1 MSIPDPIPES
11 VDEVGNP
18 NLQAKRG
25 QNLRWLLIIGTAA
38 VVGGLV
44 FYVMNFKKP
53 AGANGLQ
60 QKALE
65 QRSLATANV
74 ASPAAI
80 SPEAE
85 NTKLRG
91 QMADLQQQLQTTMDQ
106 NAQLTAQSQGQFQGM
121 GQPTVVLNDPP
132 VQAYAPRTRQG
143 AAYNQTGSQ
152 TQAPGGAAS
161 IPPAQ
166 SAASPLFSSASAAAG
181 EGPTTPKRAI
191 RLVAVGNGPEVSPA
205 APAAAAD
212 GASVDKVNVYD
223 SSQYVAPNSYVS
235 AKVLVG
241 VDMQTGIS
249 ATADPKPVLF
259 RIEGRAIGV
268 GADGKYQTSDLTGCL
283 VNGAAFAEL
292 SSEKVYIKLQ
302 KITCPVDGNRTL
314 VAKVDG
320 YVTYMGKSGVRGR
333 VVSREGNFAGKAMV
347 AGTLQGLGQAMST
360 NVQRSQTAITTTG
373 AGGSLATVPLTSSQ
387 IAQDAVGTGVGNA
400 SSMLADYYIKRA
412 EQYQPVIEMP
422 TGMDV
427 ELVFLDGFRFT
438 TKGGVK

>member
-11 VDEVGNP
+11 VDDVGNP

-25 QNLRWLLIIGTAA
+25 QNLRWLLIIGAAA
-38 VVGGLV
+38 VIGGLI

-53 AGANGLQ
+53 AGANVLQ
-60 QKALE
+60 QKAME

-74 ASPAAI
+74 AAPAAI

-91 QMADLQQQLQTTMDQ
+91 QMADLQQQLQTTMDK
-106 NAQLTAQSQGQFQGM
+106 NAQLTSQNQSLS
-121 GQPTVVLNDPP
+121 QPSMVLNDPP
-132 VQAYAPRTRQG
+132 VQTYIPRTRQG
-143 AAYNQTGSQ
+143 AAYNQTGAQ
-152 TQAPGGAAS
+152 TQATGDAAS

-166 SAASPLFSSASAAAG
+166 SAASPLFSSAGTGAG
-181 EGPTTPKRAI
+181 EGARTPKRSI
-191 RLVAVGNGPEVSPA
+191 RLVAVGNSPEASPA
-205 APAAAAD
+205 SAAAAAD
-212 GASVDKVNVYD
+212 GASIDKVSVYD
-223 SSQYVAPNSYVS
+223 SSQYVAPNSYVT

-268 GADGKYQTSDLTGCL
+268 GQDGKYQTSDLTGCL

-302 KITCPVDGNRTL
+302 KITCPVDGNKTL
-314 VAKVDG
+314 VSKVDG

-373 AGGSLATVPLTSSQ
+373 SGGSLATVPLTSSQ

-438 TKGGVK
+438 TKGTSK

>member
-11 VDEVGNP
+11 VDDVGNP

-25 QNLRWLLIIGTAA
+25 QNLRWLLIIGAA
-38 VVGGLV
+38 ALIGGLI
-44 FYVMNFKKP
+44 FYVMNFKRP

-65 QRSLATANV
+65 QRSMATANV
-74 ASPAAI
+74 AAPAAI

-106 NAQLTAQSQGQFQGM
+106 NAQLTSQNQSLN
-121 GQPTVVLNDPP
+121 QPSMVLNDPP
-132 VQAYAPRTRQG
+132 VQTYVPRTRQG
-143 AAYNQTGSQ
+143 VAYNQTGSQ

-166 SAASPLFSSASAAAG
+166 SAASPLFSNAGAAAG
-181 EGPTTPKRAI
+181 EGAVAPKRSI
-191 RLVAVGNGPEVSPA
+191 RLLTVGNGPDASPA
-205 APAAAAD
+205 APVAAAD
-212 GASVDKVNVYD
+212 VASIDKVSVYD

-314 VAKVDG
+314 VSKVDG

-373 AGGSLATVPLTSSQ
+373 AGGSLATVPLSSSQ

-427 ELVFLDGFRFT
+427 ELVFLDSFRFT
-438 TKGGVK
+438 TKGGGK